1 MSDIFISYNHE
12 DRLPAQLFA
21 QALEG
26 RGWSIFWDRTIPTG
40 KTWRETIG
48 KELGEARCVIVLWS
62 KTSIESEW
70 VREKADD
77 AKARRV
83 LVPVRIDNVQPPI
96 GFRGIQTADLMGW
109 NAAKPSLAFDR
120 LTIDIATLI
129 GSPPARE
136 PPVRTMRYWPPE
148 QDHPRNL
155 ASNSNPANKPNL
167 SEANLASTAKIAGQ
181 KLSNRRWTL
190 LVWYCVDIL
199 LNHSSTIGL
208 YEESKWRLF
217 NSMEYC
223 YNTKYNIHSNHCVSS

>member
-1 MSDIFISYNHE
+1 
-12 DRLPAQLFA
+12 
-21 QALEG
+21 
-26 RGWSIFWDRTIPTG
+26 
-40 KTWRETIG
+40 
-48 KELGEARCVIVLWS
+48 
-62 KTSIESEW
+62 